1 MQDTVDTG
9 PRQGPSPLDDHE
21 LAHAVSLSL
30 KVFVVINSTLFTL
43 SGLSIFL
50 TSKKKKNEKNSR
62 LQSKRN
68 NCVNRWERLEDWNLE
83 LTVKL
88 QLKSQV
94 TCQHQMDGMSTNRTV
109 GLFTLPLPALSIRQ
123 TYFLRMDVHKLVL
136 RVV

>member
-50 TSKKKKNEKNSR
+50 TRKKKMKKIPDCRARE
-62 LQSKRN
+62 
-68 NCVNRWERLEDWNLE
+68 
-83 LTVKL
+83 T
-88 QLKSQV
+88 
-94 TCQHQMDGMSTNRTV
+94 T
-109 GLFTLPLPALSIRQ
+109 A
-123 TYFLRMDVHKLVL
+123 
-136 RVV
+136 